1 MIASLIAAG
10 LRLFTGA
17 GARGA
22 ASAWEGEAPRVF
34 FANHTSNLD
43 FVALWAV
50 LPPEVRRRT
59 RPVAARDYWL
69 GGPVRRWLAER
80 VFRAVL
86 IERKQVTRANNPIE
100 QMLPVLESGECL
112 ILFPEGGRFEGGE
125 LAPFKSGL
133 FHLAQRCPAARLV
146 PVYIENLNRVLPKGE
161 VLAVPVLCAVNF
173 GEPIRLEA
181 GETREA
187 FLERAREEVR
197 SLGPA
202 TEGADT
208 TS

>member
-1 MIASLIAAG
+1 MIAGLIAFG
-10 LRLFTGA
+10 LRVFTGA
-17 GARGA
+17 KARGA
-22 ASAWEGEAPRVF
+22 ASAWAGGGPRLF

-50 LPPEVRRRT
+50 LPPELRRRT

-69 GGPVRRWLAER
+69 GGPVRRWLAGR

-100 QMLPVLESGECL
+100 QMTPVLTAGECL
-112 ILFPEGGRFEGGE
+112 ILFPEGGRFEGAE

-133 FHLAQRCPAARLV
+133 FHLAQRCPQTALV

-161 VLAVPVLCAVNF
+161 VLAVPMLCAVTF
-173 GEPIRLEA
+173 GEPLSLQE
-181 GETREA
+181 GEGKDA
-187 FLERAREEVR
+187 FLERAREAVCA
-197 SLGPA
+197 LGPQA
-202 TEGADT
+202 EKGR
-208 TS
+208 S

>member
-1 MIASLIAAG
+1 MIAGCIAAG

-17 GARGA
+17 RARGA
-22 ASAWEGEAPRVF
+22 AAAWAPEGARVF

-50 LPPEVRRRT
+50 LPPELRRRT
-59 RPVAARDYWL
+59 RPAAARDYWT

-100 QMLPVLESGECL
+100 QMVPVLEAGDCL
-112 ILFPEGGRFEGGE
+112 ILFPEGGRFEGAE

-133 FHLAQRCPAARLV
+133 FHLAGRCPAAALV

-161 VLAVPVLCAVNF
+161 VLALPLLCSVTF
-173 GEPIRLEA
+173 GEPMRLEP
-181 GETREA
+181 GETRDA
-187 FLERAREEVR
+187 FLARAREAVR
-197 SLGPA
+197 ALGPD
-202 TEGADT
+202 EQKE
-208 TS
+208 

>member
-1 MIASLIAAG
+1 MIADFIAAG

-17 GARGA
+17 RARGA
-22 ASAWEGEAPRVF
+22 AAAWVDDGPRVF
-34 FANHTSNLD
+34 FSNHTSNLD

-50 LPPEVRRRT
+50 LPPELRRRT
-59 RPVAARDYWL
+59 RPAAARDYWL
-69 GGPVRRWLAER
+69 GGPARRWLAER

-86 IERKQVTRANNPIE
+86 IERKQVTRANNPVA
-100 QMLPVLESGECL
+100 QMLPVLEAGDCL
-112 ILFPEGGRFEGGE
+112 IIFPEGGRFEGAE

-161 VLAVPVLCAVNF
+161 VLAIPILCAVNF
-173 GEPIRLEA
+173 GEPMRLDES
-181 GETREA
+181 ETREA
-187 FLERAREEVR
+187 FLARARAAVAA
-197 SLGPA
+197 LGPRA
-202 TEGADT
+202 AEE

>member
-1 MIASLIAAG
+1 MIAGVIAAG

-17 GARGA
+17 RARGA
-22 ASAWEGEAPRVF
+22 ASAWDGDQPRVF

-50 LPPEVRRRT
+50 LPPRLRART

-69 GGPVRRWLAER
+69 GGPARRWIAQK

-86 IERKQVTRANNPIE
+86 IERKQVTRANNPLE
-100 QMLPVLESGECL
+100 QMAPVLAGGENL

-133 FHLAQRCPAARLV
+133 FHLSQRCAQAVLV

-161 VLAVPVLCAVNF
+161 ILAVPILCSVTF
-173 GEPIRLEA
+173 GEPMRPAEN
-181 GETREA
+181 ETREA
-187 FLERAREEVR
+187 FLARARDAVR
-197 SLGPA
+197 SLGPKP
-202 TEGADT
+202 DH

>member
-1 MIASLIAAG
+1 MIASAIAAG

-17 GARGA
+17 RARGA
-22 ASAWEGEAPRVF
+22 AAAWAGDGPRVF

-50 LPPEVRRRT
+50 LPSELRRRT
-59 RPVAARDYWL
+59 RPAAARDYWL
-69 GGPVRRWLAER
+69 GGPLRRWLAER

-86 IERKQVTRANNPIE
+86 IERKQVTRANNPLE
-100 QMLPVLESGECL
+100 QMLPVLDAGECL
-112 ILFPEGGRFEGGE
+112 IIFPEGGRFEGAE

-173 GEPIRLEA
+173 GEPVRLAE

-187 FLERAREEVR
+187 FLQRAREAVR
-197 SLGPA
+197 ALGPKTEDA
-202 TEGADT
+202 T
-208 TS
+208 S